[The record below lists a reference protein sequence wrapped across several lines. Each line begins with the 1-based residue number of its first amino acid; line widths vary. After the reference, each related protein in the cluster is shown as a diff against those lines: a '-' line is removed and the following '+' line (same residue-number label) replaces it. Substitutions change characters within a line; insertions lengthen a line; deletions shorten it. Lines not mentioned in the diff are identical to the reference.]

1 MTQLPNS
8 AQEGAIV
15 VEGEEEADYDDAP
28 RKEART
34 RSSMKKRSRDVNP
47 QMMMQQQP
55 NMKRMA
61 MPVHLQQQQLLQQQ
75 QAQQQAL
82 MYQAR
87 QSNSMNFDVAMNH
100 NQQDDLA
107 DFDFDSFLH
116 PDNTMQPNSP
126 MQPKSPMQTKQFLLH
141 LLSTE
146 LLFNTRFHG
155 EFTCTRSEFESWSPT
170 LPHSTISSVLSFY
183 GISPKWLGFF
193 TTFLEAPLKF
203 VEDGPNAETKTRK
216 RGVPGAHALSSMCGE
231 AVLFVMDYAVN
242 QNTKGAQLYRMHDDF
257 WMWSSSQATVVK
269 GWEAITKF
277 SKVMGVTLNVGKTGT
292 VRIQQDQSM
301 ATDIHPDLPEGEIR
315 WGFLILDPISGQ
327 FVIDQKMVDKHI
339 DELQRQL
346 QDKKSVFSWIQA
358 WNTYAGTFFKSNFG
372 KPANCFGQ
380 AHVDMM
386 LDTMTRIQTRIFGES
401 NVVEYLKS
409 TIEAKFGV
417 TNIPDGYLYFPTGL
431 GGLELQ
437 NPFIG
442 TVQVRSSVCEK
453 PSHLLDTFL
462 EDEQEAYNQAQINY
476 EKDYVQ
482 RYNNKDPKYK
492 PSNLEFMSFE
502 EFSRYREEFAA
513 HWQGNLLSVYD
524 DMLKRPEEANVDVG
538 NGLTGLGMDMMRSNE
553 ELNDGYLKWV
563 GMLYGKEMVERFGG
577 LSVVDKGL
585 LPVGMVN
592 LFRSGR
598 IRWQG

>member
-8 AQEGAIV
+8 AQEGATV
-15 VEGEEEADYDDAP
+15 VEGEEEAEYDDAP
-28 RKEART
+28 RKQARIAL
-34 RSSMKKRSRDVNP
+34 KRERDVHP
-47 QMMMQQQP
+47 QMMMQQSLP
-55 NMKRMA
+55 NKKRMA
-61 MPVHLQQQQLLQQQ
+61 MPMQIQQQQQMQQR
-75 QAQQQAL
+75 AA
-82 MYQAR
+82 MDHAR
-87 QSNSMNFDVAMNH
+87 QSSSGGMHMDMSFGQA
-100 NQQDDLA
+100 DDLH

-116 PDNTMQPNSP
+116 QDDDTMK
-126 MQPKSPMQTKQFLLH
+126 PKSPMQTKQFLLH
-141 LLSTE
+141 LVSTE

-170 LPHSTISSVLSFY
+170 LPHSTIASVLAFY
-183 GISPKWLGFF
+183 GISTKWLGFF

-203 VEDGPNAETKTRK
+203 VEDGPNAETRTRK

-257 WMWSSSQATVVK
+257 WLWSSSQAVVVK

-315 WGFLILDPISGQ
+315 WGFLILDPTSGR

-380 AHVDMM
+380 QHVDMM
-386 LDTMTRIQTRIFGES
+386 LETMTRIQTRIFGES

-453 PSHLLDTFL
+453 PSALLDTFL
-462 EDEQEAYNQAQINY
+462 EDEQEAYNQARITY
-476 EKDYVQ
+476 EKDLLY
-482 RYNNKDPKYK
+482 RHNNKDPKYK
-492 PSNLEFMSFE
+492 PNNLEFMSYE
-502 EFSRYREEFAA
+502 EFSRYREEFSTYWA
-513 HWQGNLLSVYD
+513 GNLLGVYD
-524 DMLKRPEEANVDVG
+524 EMLKRPEEANVDIG
-538 NGLTGLGMDMMRSNE
+538 NGLTGLGMEMMRSNE